1 MQTAWISCIYLAQY
15 PHLPFCVVI
24 YKQLIYLS
32 FQLLKDVV
40 LFSLEL
46 CGGQGPVGHPPG
58 VYLAWTV
65 GHGRPSG
72 RGQIGAVDIHHTEH
86 FVVDQQGAAQD

>member
-1 MQTAWISCIYLAQY
+1 MDQLHIFGAISSSSILRCYLS
-15 PHLPFCVVI
+15 
-24 YKQLIYLS
+24 KQLIYLS
-32 FQLLKDVV
+32 FQLLKDVG

-72 RGQIGAVDIHHTEH
+72 RGQIGAVDIHHAEH